1 MQEHRNK
8 HQEAINFVHYL
19 VILKRRWR
27 IVVAIVCVVTMLS
40 VVYSLTATKQ
50 YCSRAV
56 IMPLQRG
63 GGGKLASLAGGGMG
77 GLMSLAGIS
86 LPGNKALRQF
96 VALLESR
103 TLAEK
108 VIKDLDLMAVLI
120 VKDKEVTPSDKIPNG
135 IMERAV
141 RALKGRVKF
150 VNDKKKETIVVNTK
164 TKDPVLSAR
173 IANGYIE
180 KLQEFIND
188 NALTTAKRNRLFI
201 EGQLAQNQVDLLEAG
216 KELSQFY
223 RPEGVSSVESV
234 IDVPIARDVA
244 NNINQN
250 IVQASSD
257 DVDNELRTLMARKES
272 LEKKIR
278 NEIVVERVPHQ
289 VYLRYLKLRETL
301 LGRMS
306 MLLTQQYEMAKI
318 EESRDEPSFQFL
330 DVARAPTFRC
340 EPKRRS
346 IVTMAFMLSAVFAI
360 FLVFILEYIKNV
372 KAVMRKND

>member
-1 MQEHRNK
+1 
-8 HQEAINFVHYL
+8 
-19 VILKRRWR
+19 
-27 IVVAIVCVVTMLS
+27 
-40 VVYSLTATKQ
+40 
-50 YCSRAV
+50 
-56 IMPLQRG
+56 
-63 GGGKLASLAGGGMG
+63 
-77 GLMSLAGIS
+77 
-86 LPGNKALRQF
+86 
-96 VALLESR
+96 
-103 TLAEK
+103 
-108 VIKDLDLMAVLI
+108 
-120 VKDKEVTPSDKIPNG
+120 
-135 IMERAV
+135 
-141 RALKGRVKF
+141 
-150 VNDKKKETIVVNTK
+150 
-164 TKDPVLSAR
+164 
-173 IANGYIE
+173 
-180 KLQEFIND
+180 
-188 NALTTAKRNRLFI
+188 
-201 EGQLAQNQVDLLEAG
+201 
-216 KELSQFY
+216 
-223 RPEGVSSVESV
+223 
-234 IDVPIARDVA
+234 
-244 NNINQN
+244 NQN